1 MEGES
6 SCSSL
11 VRHIYNQHRRD
22 AWNTLVKRT
31 KILGIQFFVSF
42 FLLSTFQCP
51 NKVYNAWKGPFTM
64 NLNQFQDHLETN
76 YKILD
81 YKSFALRLFFFELEY
96 VQIELGKN
104 AINESIET
112 TVQMFQ
118 DNYLYGKSLYT
129 LNRVVE
135 PTIDTQGAALYI
147 KFPADAQSYYQKRHP
162 YRFQSFSFDTLQ
174 CIVEQLNI
182 SPTVFKMWLEK
193 SMQIKNIEQIYD
205 QNITVFNERVIK
217 RCGILIGYFYRPE
230 NAYSNLKTVDEYY
243 KSSSDMRIFDASSS
257 YTTYT
262 SHVLVGL
269 FICVVLDRLVRVL
282 LAAISFIYPSLSILH
297 SSMQEQLRTIDIFSV
312 EDLDRLLLNT
322 TYENNYQDCLFI
334 VHDKYIVMSM
344 IDFNETSEKILRQ
357 FYNCTPLAIISID
370 TVSNV
375 KSDCIVCQN
384 NNCSQCIYFST
395 YMHNI
400 NFNPSQWLHKRLIA
414 ISDQYRDNWEQTKEV
429 YFQEEKRQHQLKR
442 VIEEEAQY
450 QQYRYRN
457 RFTRMSSH
465 STPASANFIAHFRL
479 AGWKIVSHSL
489 PEKMCSICL
498 EDLRINQCYA
508 QWPCEAKHTFHYQCM
523 LDALRAG
530 NMCPLCRYPVDAA
543 SLPITPA
550 AIRSMLIAIMRH
562 LSPLQ

>member
-11 VRHIYNQHRRD
+11 VRRIYNQRRRD

-31 KILGIQFFVSF
+31 QILAIQFFVSF
-42 FLLSTFQCP
+42 YVLSAFQCP
-51 NKVYNAWKGPFTM
+51 NRVYNAWKGPFSM
-64 NLNQFQDHLETN
+64 DLNQFQGHLAAT

-81 YKSFALRLFFFELEY
+81 YKAFLFRLFLFGPEY

-104 AINESIET
+104 AIDESIEN
-112 TVQMFQ
+112 TVQMFE

-135 PTIDTQGAALYI
+135 PAIDTQGAALYI
-147 KFPADAQSYYQKRHP
+147 KFPADEQSYYQKRHP
-162 YRFQSFSFDTLQ
+162 YQFQSFSFDTFQ

-182 SPTVFKMWLEK
+182 SSTVFKMWLEK
-193 SMQIKNIEQIYD
+193 SMHTKSIEQIYD
-205 QNITVFNERVIK
+205 QNITIFNERVIK
-217 RCGILIGYFYRPE
+217 RCGLLIGYFYRPE
-230 NAYSNLKTVDEYY
+230 KAYPNLKKRDKYY
-243 KSSSDMRIFDASSS
+243 KSSSDMRIFDVSSS

-269 FICVVLDRLVRVL
+269 LICVVLDLLVRVL
-282 LAAISFIYPSLSILH
+282 LAAISFIYSSLSILH
-297 SSMQEQLRTIDIFSV
+297 SSIQEQLRKIDIFSL

-370 TVSNV
+370 TISNV
-375 KSDCIVCQN
+375 RSDCIVCQN

-395 YMHNI
+395 SIHNI

-429 YFQEEKRQHQLKR
+429 YFEEEKRQRQLKR
-442 VIEEEAQY
+442 VIEEETQY
-450 QQYRYRN
+450 QQYQYRN
-457 RFTRMSSH
+457 RFTRMLSH
-465 STPASANFIAHFRL
+465 STPASANFIARFRL
-479 AGWKIVSHSL
+479 AGWKIVSNDL

-498 EDLRINQCYA
+498 EDLRINQCFV

-530 NMCPLCRYPVDAA
+530 NMCPLCRYPVEAA
-543 SLPITPA
+543 SLPVTSA
-550 AIRSMLIAIMRH
+550 AIQSILIAIRRH
-562 LSPLQ
+562 SSLFR